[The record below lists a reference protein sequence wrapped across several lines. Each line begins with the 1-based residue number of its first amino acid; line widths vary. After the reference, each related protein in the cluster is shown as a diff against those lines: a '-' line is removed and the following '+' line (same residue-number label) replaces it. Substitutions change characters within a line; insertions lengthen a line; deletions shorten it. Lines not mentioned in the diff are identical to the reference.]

1 MPIRQ
6 SGTWV
11 GGEMPPIYTI
21 STETA
26 KKISGFGK
34 LPHLSSHIN
43 QKKSLSFVSRKEN
56 NLSFWY
62 FTKLNLNRY
71 FIKIFNWQIFK
82 SRMFSNVTIML
93 FVNHDILV
101 VLFLHSAL
109 IITQKSFNLKESPYI
124 FLKFVLFTTCP
135 SPYKYTY
142 LNSYSLDAIH

>member
-1 MPIRQ
+1 MIIFIFKHATIRKH
-6 SGTWV
+6 GIFFHIINV
-11 GGEMPPIYTI
+11 IKRICLIILLNPNI
-21 STETA
+21 A
-26 KKISGFGK
+26 
-34 LPHLSSHIN
+34 LIN
-43 QKKSLSFVSRKEN
+43 QKKSLSLISRKEN
-56 NLSFWY
+56 NLPFWH
-62 FTKLNLNRY
+62 FAKLNLNSY

-109 IITQKSFNLKESPYI
+109 IITQKGFNLKESPYI